1 MVVCYKLELN
11 VAESGLMGIR
21 MQGSECA
28 FLYERERESERVGEN
43 LRENMRPGRACFLR
57 GVCFKALVVV
67 SMRHSLLLHFPLQL
81 QPSRVSHF

>member
-43 LRENMRPGRACFLR
+43 LRENCGMGAPVFCVASFLKR
-57 GVCFKALVVV
+57 
-67 SMRHSLLLHFPLQL
+67 LL
-81 QPSRVSHF
+81 

>member
-28 FLYERERESERVGEN
+28 FLYERERERKSGREFEREHAAWAR
-43 LRENMRPGRACFLR
+43 LFFAWRLF
-57 GVCFKALVVV
+57 
-67 SMRHSLLLHFPLQL
+67 
-81 QPSRVSHF
+81 